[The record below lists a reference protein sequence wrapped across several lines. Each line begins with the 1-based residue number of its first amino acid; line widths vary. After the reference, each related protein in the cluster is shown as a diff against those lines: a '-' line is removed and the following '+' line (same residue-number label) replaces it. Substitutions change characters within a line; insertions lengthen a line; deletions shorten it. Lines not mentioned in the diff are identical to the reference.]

1 MSRPFK
7 KRKICC
13 EPLCMTFRPEG
24 TSDEMGCVVL
34 LLDEYE
40 TIRLIDFE
48 GLSQDQCARQMQVA
62 RSTVQNIYDGARK
75 KIAMTIVLGLPLHI
89 EGGNVTM
96 CDGNSAGFGCRRC
109 GIWESGRDMM
119 PNITERNDSKM
130 IVAVPY
136 DVETGEVFQHFG
148 KSQHFKVY
156 ALADGKVQDSS
167 VYSTNGQGHG
177 ALAGVLAELEA
188 DALICGGIGG
198 GAQSALAM
206 MGIRLFNG
214 VSGSADAAVEAF
226 LAGQL
231 TFNPDASCHPP
242 DHDHDHEGGCCGH
255 HDHDHDHEEGCCH

>member
-7 KRKICC
+7 KRRICC
-13 EPLCMTFRPEG
+13 KPLCMTFRPEG
-24 TSDEMGCVVL
+24 TSDEMGCIVL

-48 GLSQDQCARQMQVA
+48 GLSQDQCAQQMQVA
-62 RSTVQNIYDGARK
+62 RSTVQN
-75 KIAMTIVLGLPLHI
+75 
-89 EGGNVTM
+89 
-96 CDGNSAGFGCRRC
+96 SAGFGCRRC
-109 GIWESGRDMM
+109 GVWENGRDMM
-119 PNITERNDSKM
+119 PYRTERNDRKM

-148 KSQHFKVY
+148 KSQYFKVY
-156 ALADGKVQDSS
+156 ALADGKVQDSA

-214 VSGSADAAVEAF
+214 VSCSADAAVEAF

-231 TFNPDASCHPP
+231 SFNPDASCHHH
-242 DHDHDHEGGCCGH
+242 DHDHDHDGECCGH

>member
-7 KRKICC
+7 KRRICC
-13 EPLCMTFRPEG
+13 KPLCMTFRPEG
-24 TSDEMGCVVL
+24 TSDEMGCIVL

-48 GLSQDQCARQMQVA
+48 GLSQDQCAQQMQVA

-75 KIAMTIVLGLPLHI
+75 KLAMAIVLGLPLHI

-109 GIWESGRDMM
+109 GVWENGRDMM
-119 PNITERNDSKM
+119 PYRTERNDRKM

-148 KSQHFKVY
+148 KSQYFKVY
-156 ALADGKVQDSS
+156 ALADGKVQDSA

-231 TFNPDASCHPP
+231 SFNPDASCH
-242 DHDHDHEGGCCGH
+242 H
-255 HDHDHDHEEGCCH
+255 HDHDHDHDGECCGHHDQDHDHGEGCCH

>member
-148 KSQHFKVY
+148 KSQYFKVY
-156 ALADGKVQDSS
+156 ALADGKVQDSA

-177 ALAGVLAELEA
+177 ALAGVLVNMIYAFA
-188 DALICGGIGG
+188 T
-198 GAQSALAM
+198 
-206 MGIRLFNG
+206 
-214 VSGSADAAVEAF
+214 VTGSADAAVEAF

-231 TFNPDASCHPP
+231 SFNPDASCHHH